1 MTEVQIKIL
10 RLNTGEDIIGACLD
24 DQANGMIDI
33 EHPMRVVVRRSPDLN
48 KTVLLMSP
56 WLPLELIE
64 DDLAS
69 INYADIITVISPNQ
83 QFIEYYTNT
92 VTEFVNKIRS
102 DTEGDPFDVE
112 EDEEDSDEPSSMEEI
127 LEAIKESKKGKL
139 H

>member
-33 EHPMRVVVRRSPDLN
+33 EHPMRVVVRRSPDMH

-92 VTEFVNKIRS
+92 VTEFVNKIKE
-102 DTEGDPFDVE
+102 DTEEDPFDLDE
-112 EDEEDSDEPSSMEEI
+112 EDEDEPSSMEEI